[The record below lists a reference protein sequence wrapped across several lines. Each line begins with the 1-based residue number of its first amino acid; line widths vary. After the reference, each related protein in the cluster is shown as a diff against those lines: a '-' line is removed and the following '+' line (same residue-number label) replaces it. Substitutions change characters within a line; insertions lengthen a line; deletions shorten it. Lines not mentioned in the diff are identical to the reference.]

1 MMIEVRIKAL
11 HPELGRR
18 IPLPQRMSDHAA
30 GYDLAAAL
38 DEPLTLAPGER
49 QLVPAGFAIAV
60 PPGYEAQI
68 RPRSGLAI
76 RHGIGTL
83 NAPGTIDADY
93 RGEVKVIMVNHGRD
107 PYVVEPGSRIA
118 QMVIAAVPSTSLAVV
133 DNLGDTARGTGGF
146 GSTGS

>member
-1 MMIEVRIKAL
+1 MIRIQIKAL
-11 HPELGRR
+11 HPQLGKS

-30 GYDLAAAL
+30 GYDVAAAL
-38 DEPLTLAPGER
+38 DEPLTLGPGER

-76 RHGIGTL
+76 KHGIGTL

-93 RGEVKVIMVNHGRD
+93 RGEVKVIMVNHGRE

-118 QMVIAAVPSTSLAVV
+118 QMVITAVPSTALTVV
-133 DNLGDTARGTGGF
+133 DDLSETNRGTGGF
-146 GSTGS
+146 GSTGA